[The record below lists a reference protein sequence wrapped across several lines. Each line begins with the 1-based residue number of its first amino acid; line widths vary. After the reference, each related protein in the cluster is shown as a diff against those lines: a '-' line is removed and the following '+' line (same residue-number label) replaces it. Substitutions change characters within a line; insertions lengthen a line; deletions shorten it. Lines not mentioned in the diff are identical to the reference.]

1 MSLVDAVRF
10 TLDCPFPVSFRYPV
24 ASTYGRTHQ
33 FPTPTVLKGLIENVC
48 GFPPD
53 AIPFAD
59 SVDIALI
66 AHSTDTSAF
75 EALEKVRIFS
85 QNSFAAVKDQPHKVD
100 FGHLGGGTYVRQ
112 FLPPGQRYTVYLRSR
127 HPWYPANTLAER
139 LRRPLRAP
147 FLGQSDTL
155 VAIEQIEVVSLQ
167 HAQSDEVDSWVAVT
181 DDTLPIN
188 LKQVRGRVPLRF
200 NRLIEEERKRFSRI
214 DVLLAVGLGE
224 PICLRHAVACFRD
237 GSQHLC
243 FVGTNE
249 KGVSHEPHV
258 S

>member
-1 MSLVDAVRF
+1 MSAVEVVRF
-10 TLDCPFPVSFRYPV
+10 TLYCPFPVSFRYPV
-24 ASTYGRTHQ
+24 ASTYGRTYQ

-48 GFPPD
+48 GFLPD
-53 AIPFAD
+53 ALPFAD

-75 EALEKVRIFS
+75 EALEKIRIFS

-100 FGHLGGGTYVRQ
+100 FGHLGGGTYIRQ
-112 FLPPGQRYTVYLRSR
+112 FLPPDQRYTVYFRSR
-127 HPWYPANTLAER
+127 HPLYSTNALAER
-139 LRRPLRAP
+139 IRRPFRAP

-155 VAIEQIEVVSLQ
+155 VAIEQIDVVSLQ

-188 LKQVRGRVPLRF
+188 LKQIRGRVPLRF
-200 NRLIEEERKRFSRI
+200 ERLIGESQKRFSRV
-214 DVLLAVGLGE
+214 DVLLAIGLGE
-224 PICLRHAVACFRD
+224 PVRFRRAVSCFQD
-237 GSQHLC
+237 GERHLC
-243 FVGTNE
+243 FLGISGKGT
-249 KGVSHEPHV
+249 SHELRA

>member
-1 MSLVDAVRF
+1 MSSVEAVRF
-10 TLDCPFPVSFRYPV
+10 ALDCPFPVSFRYSV

-53 AIPFAD
+53 ALPFAG
-59 SVDIALI
+59 SVDLALI

-85 QNSFAAVKDQPHKVD
+85 PNPFASVKDQPHKVD
-100 FGHLGGGTYVRQ
+100 FGHLGGGTYIRQ
-112 FLPPGQRYTVYLRSR
+112 FLPPRQLYTVYLHSR
-127 HPWYPANTLAER
+127 HPLYPANRLAER
-139 LRRPLRAP
+139 LRQPLRSP

-167 HAQSDEVDSWVAVT
+167 HVQSDEVDSWVAVT
-181 DDTLPIN
+181 NDTLPIN

-214 DVLLAVGLGE
+214 DVLLAIGLGE
-224 PICLRHAVACFRD
+224 PIHLRRAVACFRD
-237 GSQHLC
+237 GSRHLC
-243 FVGTNE
+243 FVGTNG
-249 KGVSHEPHV
+249 KGPTYGHDVP
-258 S
+258 